1 MASDKCFIVVEK
13 TLSDDLDKLRNNFYK
28 WRLKLNTN
36 KTVTVYIA
44 FHLTN
49 YLADY
54 ELSIT
59 TMGDKI
65 PLNKIPKHLWCHS

>member
-36 KTVTVYIA
+36 KTVYIA

-65 PLNKIPKHLWCHS
+65 PFNKIPKYLWCHS